1 MKFNIQ
7 KETGVTGC
15 NETVLR
21 LTDGRFLCR
30 CKETYGEIESY
41 IKFILSHPSN
51 FWDDITD
58 ESSLQKSIINDD
70 ERSIVGPEDLS
81 HEDIATLRKAGGKVK
96 IEPDFDGL
104 LDLTY
109 NDSYVEKYSNRF
121 YVDAGNALEM
131 KCFDNS
137 GILFQV
143 STYHI
148 SDIFNFK
155 QFVDEDILFKA
166 RDMEIHLD
174 KEIKDKLI
182 SLGVDSQYNERFGE
196 IKIKKENSNYP
207 IIKYN
212 DHYYECL
219 SEIHFAHTADDDES
233 VLTAKIFKIYR
244 ILFEEETCNISNE
257 CLQPTLSEYINSIK
271 LGAESFRTLKNLQP
285 VLSKEGKLIVNRFG
299 DTVDFKMKD
308 IKTNQLYALKAF
320 TKDITRLTN
329 KYRAIE
335 AYFNDNDYFDYICC
349 PHLYENELS
358 IETNSVKVSIPVVL
372 TDWPKANTLA
382 YYVKSQKENSV
393 VINMLTYNLSI
404 LFNRLRHS
412 DFAHGNLNSRNI
424 YLDTNSGT
432 FMLTDYDNMILPDYD
447 DGIIKDG
454 DKNYIYPGT
463 TTYNSK
469 NGDDFAIS
477 VILTSLKVISI
488 KSDLC
493 NTDGTNSS
501 LLFGEKDFRNIAN
514 SSLTPYLGELMEDS
528 EFRNAYSIF
537 ANVLNKGYLEES
549 IKWNLSFSN
558 KYESESSHLYEQA
571 VSMIDILQYEEAAKL
586 LQKAGMMGNVKAN
599 RLLAKL
605 TYNSLIKSV
614 PKLRP
619 LLAVWYYKR
628 NLIYND
634 NVSAFNLGVIYN
646 SFRNYKEAARFF
658 TKSAMLGNA
667 IAMCNL
673 AYAYEHGI
681 GVERDPAM
689 EEQLML
695 CASECENG
703 IARDIVLNSVF
714 GLEPYYEII
723 DTYVDRSK
731 GFY

>member
-1 MKFNIQ
+1 MKFKIQ
-7 KETGVTGC
+7 NETGATGRK
-15 NETVLR
+15 ETVLR
-21 LTDGRFLCR
+21 LEDGRFLCR
-30 CKETYGEIESY
+30 SKESYAEIAPY

-58 ESSLQKSIINDD
+58 ESSLLKSIINDD
-70 ERSIVGPEDLS
+70 ERSFVGPEDLS
-81 HEDIATLRKAGGKVK
+81 KEDIATLRKAGGKVK
-96 IEPDFDGL
+96 IEPDYDFL

-109 NDSYVEKYSNRF
+109 NDSSVEKYLNRF
-121 YVDAGNALEM
+121 YVDAGDSLEM

-174 KEIKDKLI
+174 KDIKDKLVSI
-182 SLGVDSQYNERFGE
+182 GVESQYNERLGE
-196 IKIKKENSNYP
+196 IKIKKDNSNYP

-212 DHYYECL
+212 GHYYECL
-219 SEIHFAHTADDDES
+219 SEIYFAHTADDDKS
-233 VLTAKIFKIYR
+233 VLTAKIFKIYK
-244 ILFEEETCNISNE
+244 ILFEEGSCNISNE
-257 CLQPTLSEYINSIK
+257 IVQPTLLDYINSIK
-271 LGAESFRTLKNLQP
+271 LGSDSLKTLKNLQP

-299 DTVDFKMKD
+299 NTVDFKMKD

-320 TKDITRLTN
+320 TKDITRFTN
-329 KYRAIE
+329 KYKAIE
-335 AYFNDNDYFDYICC
+335 TYFNDKDYFDYISC
-349 PHLYENELS
+349 PRLYENELS
-358 IETNSVKVSIPVVL
+358 IETNSLKVFIPVVL
-372 TDWPKANTLA
+372 TDWPKGNTLA

-404 LFNRLRHS
+404 LFNRLKHS

-447 DGIIKDG
+447 DAIIKDG

-477 VILTSLKVISI
+477 VILMSLKVISC

-493 NTDGTNSS
+493 NADSSNSS
-501 LLFGEKDFRNIAN
+501 LLFGQKDFHNIAN

-558 KYESESSHLYEQA
+558 KYESESTHLYEQA
-571 VSMIDILQYEEAAKL
+571 VSMIDILQYEEGAKL
-586 LQKAGMMGNVKAN
+586 LQRAGMMGNVKAN

-605 TYNSLIKSV
+605 TYKSLIKSD

-619 LLAVWYYKR
+619 LIAVLYYKR

-634 NVSAFNLGVIYN
+634 NVSAFNLGVIHN
-646 SFRNYKEAARFF
+646 TFGNYKESVKYFS
-658 TKSAMLGNA
+658 KSASLGNA

-673 AYAYEHGI
+673 AYAYKNGI
-681 GVERDPAM
+681 GIANDLVMAEHLISR
-689 EEQLML
+689 
-695 CASECENG
+695 ASESEND
-703 IARDIVLNSVF
+703 IARNLVHNSVL
-714 GLEPYYEII
+714 GLEPYYKII
-723 DTYVDRSK
+723 DTYVDISR